1 MACVLWK
8 KNSSYRTD
16 ITIAS
21 YSYLIL
27 DGYVAESSGRWKSRR
42 CVAAIFGRIPSC
54 ARRPYLLDKGMMT
67 CTDPK
72 TISIRYDDI

>member
-1 MACVLWK
+1 MDTWQEVVGGGKVGGAWP
-8 KNSSYRTD
+8 
-16 ITIAS
+16 
-21 YSYLIL
+21 
-27 DGYVAESSGRWKSRR
+27 
-42 CVAAIFGRIPSC
+42 AIFGRIPSC